1 MQRWPQLTISV
12 MQNADV
18 SAFVLV
24 CVRKGGE

>member
-12 MQNADV
+12 VQNADV

-24 CVRKGGE
+24 YVSNGGE